1 MHANECRSKVFVPLV
16 GLWLERLHVCEPP
29 TSAELGGPLV
39 DTALP

>member
-1 MHANECRSKVFVPLV
+1 MQSGLV
-16 GLWLERLHVCEPP
+16 KGFCAAGGSVVRGPASVCVEPP